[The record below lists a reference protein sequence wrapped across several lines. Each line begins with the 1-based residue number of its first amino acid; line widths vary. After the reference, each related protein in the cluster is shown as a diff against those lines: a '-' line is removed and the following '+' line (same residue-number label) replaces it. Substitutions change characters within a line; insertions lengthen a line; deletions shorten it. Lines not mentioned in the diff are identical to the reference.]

1 MSFLKTKL
9 DTIEILISK
18 ALINSYIS
26 HNDFVLVNNV
36 LQEYNVMK
44 EKNKKSW
51 KFCEILY
58 INMVDWSKK
67 TCERNG
73 VEKQRDSDGWIL
85 RLNEQDIEES
95 DHENLRLTSVQDPSG
110 YRNIDMNKQMNQKHN
125 PTGYLYTKN

>member
-44 EKNKKSW
+44 E
-51 KFCEILY
+51 E
-58 INMVDWSKK
+58 
-67 TCERNG
+67 
-73 VEKQRDSDGWIL
+73 
-85 RLNEQDIEES
+85 
-95 DHENLRLTSVQDPSG
+95 
-110 YRNIDMNKQMNQKHN
+110 
-125 PTGYLYTKN
+125 TKNPENSVKYPV